1 MTQHPDSPLSSA
13 LVSNDRVVLAGIG
26 MLFAGAL
33 AYAVHYG
40 GLGLTFGVGLVLA
53 LASVA
58 VALTSKGQTLS
69 RVALPALGMAMVAL
83 LIHTARGHNEAH
95 FAVFAFLAVLVVYR
109 RAVPILAGAVAIA
122 VHHLSFNY
130 MQAWGWGPVC
140 FTEPGFLKVVEH
152 ALYVVAE
159 SGVLLYLANR
169 AQAEFRTAEQLTALA
184 ENILSADGTVNL
196 SVAHVT
202 TTDPAS
208 RKLCE
213 AMEHIAAAMD
223 QVRHASDTIRAASAD
238 ISQGNMALQART
250 EQAASQLQ
258 ETAAAV
264 EEIAGTIR
272 SSSDNARQANTL
284 ALKASDVATQGGT
297 AVSRVVDTMAG
308 IQNSSRKITDII
320 GVIDGIAFQTNILA
334 LNAAVEAARA
344 GEQGRGFA
352 VVAGEVRTLARRSAE
367 AAKEIK
373 QLITASVEQ
382 VESGSQLV
390 GATGA
395 TIGDVVV
402 QVKQVTDLVSLIST
416 SSSEQND
423 GISQINT
430 AINQLDQNTQQN
442 AALVETTASSAMS
455 LQQMADELSRAVA
468 VFEVRD
474 MHYLA

>member
-1 MTQHPDSPLSSA
+1 MTHADHAPSPAA
-13 LVSNDRVVLAGIG
+13 LASNDRVVLSGIG
-26 MLFAGAL
+26 LVLLGAL
-33 AYAVHYG
+33 AYAVQYG
-40 GLGLTFGVGLVLA
+40 SLGLTMGVGLLLGITAVG
-53 LASVA
+53 
-58 VALTSKGQTLS
+58 VALSSKGRLLS
-69 RVALPALGMAMVAL
+69 RIALPVLGMGMVAL
-83 LIHTARGHNEAH
+83 LIHSARGHNEAH

-109 RAVPILAGAVAIA
+109 RALPILAGATAIA

-159 SGVLLYLANR
+159 SGVLLYLASR
-169 AQAEFRTAEQLTALA
+169 AHAEFRTAEQLTALA

-202 TTDPAS
+202 TSDPAT
-208 RKLCE
+208 RKLIE
-213 AMEHIAAAMD
+213 ALTHIAAAMD
-223 QVRHASDTIRAASAD
+223 QVRQASDTIRAASAD

-250 EQAASQLQ
+250 EQNASHLQ

-264 EEIAGTIR
+264 EQIAGTIR
-272 SSSDNARQANTL
+272 SSTDNARQANTL
-284 ALKASDVATQGGT
+284 ALKASGVAADGGT
-297 AVSRVVDTMAG
+297 AVSRVVDTMTG

-352 VVAGEVRTLARRSAE
+352 VVAGEVRTLAQRSAE

-390 GATGA
+390 GATGV

-402 QVKQVTDLVSLIST
+402 QVKHVTDLVSLISI

-423 GISQINT
+423 GIGQINT

-442 AALVETTASSAMS
+442 AALVETTASSALS
-455 LQQMADELSRAVA
+455 LQHMADELQRAVG
-468 VFEVRD
+468 VFQMRD
-474 MHYLA
+474 LRMA